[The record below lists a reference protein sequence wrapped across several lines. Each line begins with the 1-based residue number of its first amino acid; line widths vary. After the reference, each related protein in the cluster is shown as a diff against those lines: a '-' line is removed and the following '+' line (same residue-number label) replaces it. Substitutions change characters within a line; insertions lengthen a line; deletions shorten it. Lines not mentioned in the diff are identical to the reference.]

1 MAFWSSQRIKRE
13 QQNGINLIQP
23 FNLEHVHQGAYE
35 LSLSDEVLTTPT
47 SAGASAVEGN
57 VLMIRPGQFGLLY
70 TTERVR
76 IPANVIAFISIKA
89 SKKLDGLVNISGFH
103 VDPGYSGRLKFS
115 VYNAGSETIP
125 LQFGEPAFLIWFSD
139 LDQATEDPY
148 GAPHQHVNQRG
159 ITPQDRVRMN
169 KPVPSP
175 TALDE
180 RLRQLETRWRIF
192 VATGKYILLPLV
204 AGVIAGLILWFL
216 TSVLPA
222 WKNRDA
228 TSKNKPHADDHQP
241 EVQRSP

>member
-13 QQNGINLIQP
+13 QENGANLIQP
-23 FNLEHVHQGAYE
+23 FNLQHVQQGAYE
-35 LSLSDEVLTTPT
+35 LSLSDEVLTTPSS
-47 SAGASAVEGN
+47 SARASPIEGN

-70 TTERVR
+70 TTERVCV
-76 IPANVIAFISIKA
+76 PANVIAFISIKA

-115 VYNAGSETIP
+115 VYNAGNETIP
-125 LQFGEPAFLIWFSD
+125 LQFGQPAFLIWFSD

-148 GAPHQHVNQRG
+148 GPSHQHANQRG

-180 RLRQLETRWRIF
+180 RLRILEARWRIF
-192 VATGKYILLPLV
+192 VATSKYILLPLV
-204 AGVIAGLILWFL
+204 GGVIAGLILWFL
-216 TSVLPA
+216 TSILPA
-222 WKNRDA
+222 WKDPNA
-228 TSKNKPHADDHQP
+228 SKNKVQVNDPQP